1 MKFYEAFSY
10 LRGAGIK
17 ALPVPGTNKYQV
29 SFRDGKS
36 VFVREKTLIRLVKSS
51 LGDPVT
57 IIQALENIQAAGG

>member
-1 MKFYEAFSY
+1 MNFYEAFSY

-36 VFVREKTLIRLVKSS
+36 IFVREKMLIGLVKSS
-51 LGDPVT
+51 VEDPDA
-57 IIQALENIQAAGG
+57 IIQTLENLQTAGK